1 MLPPDVGVEP
11 VDATLLLV
19 EAGVDATLDPELL
32 DEPVETAFEPE
43 PVDAALD
50 PVLLGEA
57 GVAAADP
64 ELLGDAAGLAVAMEE
79 LLRDPAR
86 AERLGAAGRAH
97 VLGASGWPMV
107 ARRARAALAELVGSA
122 AG

>member
-57 GVAAADP
+57 DVAAADP
-64 ELLGDAAGLAVAMEE
+64 ELLGEAAGLAVAVPAGLDAVPPDEACAE
-79 LLRDPAR
+79 TTTINVSAIAAANATRKRSILSLLPLR
-86 AERLGAAGRAH
+86 
-97 VLGASGWPMV
+97 
-107 ARRARAALAELVGSA
+107 
-122 AG
+122 